1 MMAAQLQ
8 IFMTN
13 TASHSKGMWNL
24 CVILALNKTIYF
36 VWTLRQ
42 NICPPLLTNNHMAA
56 TVTLISICL
65 SFQDLQRKKEEC
77 LGKVVRFLQFQH

>member
-1 MMAAQLQ
+1 MVAAQLQ

-36 VWTLRQ
+36 VSTLRQ
-42 NICPPLLTNNHMAA
+42 KNICLPLLTNNHMAA
-56 TVTLISICL
+56 TVTLILICL
-65 SFQDLQRKKEEC
+65 SFKDSQRKKEEC
-77 LGKVVRFLQFQH
+77 LGKVVLQFQH

>member
-24 CVILALNKTIYF
+24 CVILALKKTIYF
-36 VWTLRQ
+36 VSTLRQ
-42 NICPPLLTNNHMAA
+42 KNICP
-56 TVTLISICL
+56 
-65 SFQDLQRKKEEC
+65 SFDKQSHGSNGHPDLNVSE
-77 LGKVVRFLQFQH
+77 F

>member
-24 CVILALNKTIYF
+24 CVILALENNLFCVDAAPKKHMSPSF
-36 VWTLRQ
+36 DRQ
-42 NICPPLLTNNHMAA
+42 SHGSNGHP
-56 TVTLISICL
+56 
-65 SFQDLQRKKEEC
+65 DLNVSE
-77 LGKVVRFLQFQH
+77 F